1 MWHLSINYE
10 TLREGTQFM
19 RKEKLSLIQ
28 LLNSILPTDICT
40 INEKNKKI
48 VIMSSNSTY
57 PEDYIEADYSEEQIK
72 IKEIHRSNEKI
83 VLETEDTN
91 RASLVAAVLAL
102 RLFYSLKRDEL
113 VEQLRT
119 LIKNNFFED
128 ARRLL
133 DNHFSPE
140 CYSIGAECYDKVS
153 LIETGDTADVKYHSE
168 YLAQSAGLPRAYA
181 VLYNYCKKKIFI
193 EAWCAENILFLES
206 FGNINELVELY
217 MLGYIK

>member
-1 MWHLSINYE
+1 
-10 TLREGTQFM
+10 M

-102 RLFYSLKRDEL
+102 RLMIKDNFY
-113 VEQLRT
+113 
-119 LIKNNFFED
+119 ED
-128 ARRLL
+128 AHRLL
-133 DNHFSPE
+133 NTHLSPDS
-140 CYSIGAECYDKVS
+140 YSVGTEYYDKVS